1 MKGASLENIQV
12 GDLLDFRPPGT
23 PPGTRVPVRVV
34 SLPTAVALRQHY
46 VLEHEQ
52 TGERMRG
59 TWFSLLP
66 RVRRA

>member
-1 MKGASLENIQV
+1 MKGSTLENIQA

-23 PPGTRVPVRVV
+23 PLGTRVPVRVV
-34 SLPTAVALRQHY
+34 SLPTAEALRQHY

-52 TGERMRG
+52 TGERLRA

-66 RVRRA
+66 RAQRA